1 MMVVL
6 CLKRKKA
13 SRQTEICPKI
23 IKDYF
28 SASSDDEFKTEHPVS
43 YVFVVL
49 LGLAV
54 LLLPEILFFI
64 LVNSYNNWLLL
75 GIAGG
80 FVFGIGLFNFV
91 AKILNQYLGHWV
103 SILCF
108 FTGGIMMLL
117 SFILGGGSI

>member
-13 SRQTEICPKI
+13 SHQTGICPKI
-23 IKDYF
+23 IKIIF
-28 SASSDDEFKTEHPVS
+28 
-43 YVFVVL
+43 L
-49 LGLAV
+49 LRRMTSLKQSTRSV
-54 LLLPEILFFI
+54 MYLFFI

-117 SFILGGGSI
+117 SFVLCGGSI